1 MMRIKRYNTH
11 NDTMM
16 IIASV
21 VIGLLLGTL
30 LLVGMCKVMARDDL
44 NTIAEPAR
52 VEKPSNAIN
61 ASDWEKEPIRADGID
76 KIMNDDEV
84 KALTDNVKSVER

>member
-1 MMRIKRYNTH
+1 MRVKRYNTH

-16 IIASV
+16 IITSV
-21 VIGLLLGTL
+21 IIGLLLGTL
-30 LLVGMCKVMARDDL
+30 LLVGMCKIAARDDL

-52 VEKPSNAIN
+52 VEKPSNTIN
-61 ASDWEKEPIRADGID
+61 ASDWEKEPTRADSID
-76 KIMNDDEV
+76 KIMSDDEV